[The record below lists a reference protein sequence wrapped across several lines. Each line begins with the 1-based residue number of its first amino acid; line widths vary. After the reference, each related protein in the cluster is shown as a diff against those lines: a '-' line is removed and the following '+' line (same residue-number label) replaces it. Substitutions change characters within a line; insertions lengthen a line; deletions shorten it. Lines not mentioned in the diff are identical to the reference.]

1 MEQLSSSIVG
11 FLENKTILVTGSTG
25 FVAKVFVE
33 KILRIQPKVKK
44 LFLLLRAK
52 DSASAATRL
61 YDEILSKELFVVV
74 REKMGT
80 DHLSNLISERV
91 TIPVAGDIS
100 LEDLGVKEDELKNEM
115 WNEVDVVVNLAA
127 TVNFDERYDIAL
139 AINTMGPKH
148 ILNFAK
154 KCVNLKALIHVSTA
168 YVCGEKAGVM
178 DETPFKMGETL
189 NDTFDLDIDFEF
201 KVMEEKLKELKEAKL
216 DERTITAAMKDFG
229 NKRAQKF
236 GWPNTYVFTKA
247 MGEMLIGESRGNM
260 PLVIIR
266 PTIVTSTLKEPFPGW
281 IEGVRTI
288 DSLAMAY
295 GKGRMECFLGDPNST
310 IDLIPADMVV
320 NSIMVAMAA
329 HADRP
334 GETIYQVGS
343 SNRNPLKYSSIPLWG
358 HIYFSQNPWTGRD
371 GKKVIV
377 GKIKILDTMESFHSY
392 MSLRYILPL
401 KVLEL
406 ANIASCHYLEGFYTN
421 TKRKIDVVMRLV
433 ELYRPYLFFK
443 AIFDDKNTD
452 KLRVAA
458 RNSLDSADVFHFQFD
473 PKTID
478 WGDYMMNVHF
488 PGAVKFLFK

>member
-1 MEQLSSSIVG
+1 MEQLSSIVG

-61 YDEILSKELFVVV
+61 YDEILGKELFVVLK
-74 REKMGT
+74 EKWGS
-80 DHLSNLISERV
+80 DLSNLITERV

-100 LEDLGVKEDELKNEM
+100 CEDLGVKDDQLRNEM
-115 WNEVDVVVNLAA
+115 WSEVDVVVNLAA
-127 TVNFDERYDIAL
+127 TVNFDERYDVAL

-178 DETPFKMGETL
+178 NETPFKMGETL
-189 NDTFDLDIDFEF
+189 NGTFDLDIDLEF
-201 KVMEEKLKELKEAKL
+201 KVMREKLQQLKEDKL
-216 DERTITAAMKDFG
+216 SEAAITAAMKDFG

-260 PLVIIR
+260 PLIILR
-266 PTIVTSTLKEPFPGW
+266 PTIVTSTIKEPFPGW

-288 DSLAMAY
+288 DSLAIAY

-320 NSIMVAMAA
+320 NSIIVVIAA
-329 HADRP
+329 NADKP
-334 GETIYQVGS
+334 GETVYQVGS

-358 HIYFSQNPWTGRD
+358 HIYFSENPWTGRD
-371 GKKVIV
+371 GKAVIV

-401 KVLEL
+401 KMLEL
-406 ANIASCHYLEGFYTN
+406 VNIVSCHYFDEFYTN
-421 TKRKIDVVMRLV
+421 AKRKIDVVMRLV
-433 ELYRPYLFFK
+433 QLYRPYLFFK
-443 AIFDDKNTD
+443 AIFDDKNTG
-452 KLRVAA
+452 KLRATA
-458 RNSLDSADVFHFQFD
+458 RNSMDSADGFHFQFD
-473 PKTID
+473 PKSID
-478 WGDYMMNVHF
+478 WEDYMMNVHF
-488 PGAVKFLFK
+488 PGAVKHLFK

>member
-1 MEQLSSSIVG
+1 MEPLSSIVG

-33 KILRIQPKVKK
+33 KILGIQPKVKK

-52 DSASAATRL
+52 DSASASTRL
-61 YDEILSKELFVVV
+61 YEEILSKELFVVLK
-74 REKMGT
+74 EKWGSS
-80 DHLSNLISERV
+80 DLSNLISERV
-91 TIPVAGDIS
+91 TVPVGGDIS
-100 LEDLGVKEDELKNEM
+100 CEDLGVKEVDLKNEM

-127 TVNFDERYDIAL
+127 TVNFDERYDVAL

-154 KCVNLKALIHVSTA
+154 KCVNLKAFIHVSTA

-178 DETPFKMGETL
+178 AETPFKMGETL
-189 NDTFDLDIDFEF
+189 NGTSGLDINFEF
-201 KVMEEKLKELKEAKL
+201 KVMEEKLKQLKEEEKL
-216 DERTITAAMKDFG
+216 SEAAITAAMKDFG
-229 NKRAQKF
+229 NKRARRF
-236 GWPNTYVFTKA
+236 GWPNTY
-247 MGEMLIGESRGNM
+247 RGGDM
-260 PLVIIR
+260 PLVILR
-266 PTIVTSTLKEPFPGW
+266 PTIVTSTIKEPFAGW

-320 NSIMVAMAA
+320 NSIIVAIAA
-329 HADRP
+329 HANRP
-334 GETIYQVGS
+334 GETVYQVGS

-358 HIYFSQNPWTGRD
+358 HIYFTQNPWTDRD
-371 GKKVIV
+371 GKKVLV
-377 GKIKILDTMESFHSY
+377 RKIKILDTMESFHSY

-401 KVLEL
+401 KMLEV
-406 ANIASCHYLEGFYTN
+406 ANIACCHYFDGFYTIA
-421 TKRKIDVVMRLV
+421 KRKIDVVMRLV

-443 AIFDDKNTD
+443 PIFDDKNTD
-452 KLRVAA
+452 KLRAAA
-458 RNSLDSADVFHFQFD
+458 RNSMDSGDVFHFQFD

-478 WGDYMMNVHF
+478 WEDYMMNVHF
-488 PGAVKFLFK
+488 PGAVKRLFK

>member
-1 MEQLSSSIVG
+1 MEQLSSIVG

-61 YDEILSKELFVVV
+61 YDEILGKELFVVLK
-74 REKMGT
+74 EKWGS
-80 DHLSNLISERV
+80 DLSNLITERV

-100 LEDLGVKEDELKNEM
+100 CEDLGVKDDQLRNEM
-115 WNEVDVVVNLAA
+115 WSEVDVVVNLAA
-127 TVNFDERYDIAL
+127 TVNFDERYDVAL

-178 DETPFKMGETL
+178 NETPFKMGETL
-189 NDTFDLDIDFEF
+189 NGTFDLDIDLEF
-201 KVMEEKLKELKEAKL
+201 KVMREKLQQLKEDKL
-216 DERTITAAMKDFG
+216 SEAAITAAMKDFG

-260 PLVIIR
+260 PLVILR
-266 PTIVTSTLKEPFPGW
+266 PTIVTSTIKEPFPGW

-288 DSLAMAY
+288 DSLAIAY

-320 NSIMVAMAA
+320 NSIIVAIAA
-329 HADRP
+329 NADKP
-334 GETIYQVGS
+334 GEIVYQVGS

-358 HIYFSQNPWTGRD
+358 HIYFSENPWTGRD
-371 GKKVIV
+371 GKAVIV

-401 KVLEL
+401 KMLEL
-406 ANIASCHYLEGFYTN
+406 ANIVSCHYFDGFYTN
-421 TKRKIDVVMRLV
+421 AKRKIDVVMRLV
-433 ELYRPYLFFK
+433 QLYRPYLFFK
-443 AIFDDKNTD
+443 AIFDDKNTG
-452 KLRVAA
+452 KLRAAA
-458 RNSLDSADVFHFQFD
+458 RDSMDSADGFHFQFD
-473 PKTID
+473 PKSID
-478 WGDYMMNVHF
+478 WEDYMMNVHF
-488 PGAVKFLFK
+488 PGAVKHLFK

>member
-1 MEQLSSSIVG
+1 MEPLSSIVG

-52 DSASAATRL
+52 DSTSASTRL
-61 YDEILSKELFVVV
+61 YKEILSKELFVVLK
-74 REKMGT
+74 EKWGSS
-80 DHLSNLISERV
+80 DLSNLISERV
-91 TIPVAGDIS
+91 TVPVGGDIS
-100 LEDLGVKEDELKNEM
+100 SKDLGVKEVDLKNEM

-127 TVNFDERYDIAL
+127 TVNFDERYDVAL

-154 KCVNLKALIHVSTA
+154 KCVNLKAFIHVSTA

-178 DETPFKMGETL
+178 AETPFKMGETL
-189 NDTFDLDIDFEF
+189 NGTSGLDINFEF
-201 KVMEEKLKELKEAKL
+201 KVMEEKLKQLKEEEKL
-216 DERTITAAMKDFG
+216 SEAAISAAMKDFG
-229 NKRAQKF
+229 NKRARRF

-247 MGEMLIGESRGNM
+247 MGEMLIGEARGNM
-260 PLVIIR
+260 PLVILR
-266 PTIVTSTLKEPFPGW
+266 PTIVTSTIKEPFPGW

-288 DSLAMAY
+288 DSLAIAY

-320 NSIMVAMAA
+320 NSIIVAIAA
-329 HADRP
+329 HASRP
-334 GETIYQVGS
+334 GEIVYQVGS
-343 SNRNPLKYSSIPLWG
+343 SNRNPLKYSSIQLWG
-358 HIYFSQNPWTGRD
+358 HIYFTQNPWTGRD
-371 GKKVIV
+371 GKKVLV
-377 GKIKILDTMESFHSY
+377 RKVKILDTMESFHSH

-401 KVLEL
+401 KMLEL
-406 ANIASCHYLEGFYTN
+406 ANIVCCHYFEGLYT
-421 TKRKIDVVMRLV
+421 TAKRKIDVVMRLV

-452 KLRVAA
+452 KLRAA
-458 RNSLDSADVFHFQFD
+458 AKNSMDSRDVFHFQFD
-473 PKTID
+473 PLTIN
-478 WGDYMMNVHF
+478 WEDYMMNVHL
-488 PGAVKFLFK
+488 PGAVKHLFK